1 MGVCGLQVIQAN
13 GNQTAAVTAA
23 AAAATPQ
30 PVFVT
35 PAATTTASSTQ
46 QPVQRGPAVLHE
58 TSPQETKPQIVSSPA
73 PSGGGILSHNLSI
86 QQQAAEENID
96 LEELE
101 QFAKTF
107 KRRRIELGKYVVTLI
122 VKLSY
127 TGSRLKTS
135 SVTASTHLQE
145 LVSFVSVHSFYVGL
159 SLSLLPTLCLFTR
172 ILLMHC

>member
-1 MGVCGLQVIQAN
+1 MSVCGLQVIQAS
-13 GNQTAAVTAA
+13 GNQTAAVTAAAA

-127 TGSRLKTS
+127 TGSYLKR
-135 SVTASTHLQE
+135 VLLQRAPI
-145 LVSFVSVHSFYVGL
+145 YKN
-159 SLSLLPTLCLFTR
+159 
-172 ILLMHC
+172 

>member
-1 MGVCGLQVIQAN
+1 MNCDVSGLQVIQAS
-13 GNQTAAVTAA
+13 GNQAATVTAA

-58 TSPQETKPQIVSSPA
+58 TSPQEAKPQIVSSPA
-73 PSGGGILSHNLSI
+73 PSGGGILSHSLSI

-107 KRRRIELGKYVVTLI
+107 KRRRIELGKYIVTLI
-122 VKLSY
+122 VELGF
-127 TGSRLKTS
+127 TGSYSK
-135 SVTASTHLQE
+135 
-145 LVSFVSVHSFYVGL
+145 VGA
-159 SLSLLPTLCLFTR
+159 LPNCNDPE
-172 ILLMHC
+172 